1 MSMTIVLLLQ
11 ADPGWFVEIVKAVA
25 VGGLAPTLLILALMA
40 YKNTTDAMIKHLQE
54 QNKQLLDEILRG
66 KRS

>member
-1 MSMTIVLLLQ
+1 MTIVLFMQ
-11 ADPGWFVEIVKAVA
+11 SDPGGLAEIVKPVA
-25 VGGLAPTLLILALMA
+25 VVGLAPTLLILALLA

-54 QNKQLLDEILRG
+54 QNKQLLDELLRG

>member
-1 MSMTIVLLLQ
+1 MTIVLLLQ
-11 ADPGWFVEIVKAVA
+11 ADPSGLAEIVKSAAV
-25 VGGLAPTLLILALMA
+25 VGLAPTLLILALLA
-40 YKNTTDAMIKHLQE
+40 YKNTTDAMIKHLKD